1 MNANSLYQTIAC
13 LTLLPSMLTA
23 QMKPNQ
29 DPAVLK
35 HWTAAPNWNLSESER
50 DAAGLTP
57 RVQDPPTSLVFVG
70 MTPCRVVDTRSGQ
83 GLPGQFGPPS
93 LVPGASRTF
102 PIQSSASCTIPSVA
116 QAYSFN
122 ITVVPSTPFGFITA
136 YPTGQPVPLAATLVW
151 DHGALT
157 SNAAVVTGGTSGSID
172 VFTNSATDIVIDING
187 YYAPQ
192 SGTPQEMTITYSLAP
207 GASSAPITPAAGQ
220 AVLVMGVQTQFG
232 FWGVGQVTMLRVASS
247 FLAWTGLESPG
258 GSSIAQGISKTPGTH
273 ILFLDDTH
281 QVDLQVSNG
290 GDSFVVHNASA
301 SQAAGSVTLI
311 W

>member
-1 MNANSLYQTIAC
+1 MNANRLYQTIAF
-13 LTLLPSMLTA
+13 LALLASMLTA
-23 QMKPNQ
+23 QMRPNQ
-29 DPAVLK
+29 DPVVLK
-35 HWTAAPNWNLSESER
+35 HWTAPPYWHVSESER

-57 RVQDPPTSLVFVG
+57 LAQAPTNSLVFVG
-70 MTPCRVVDTRSGQ
+70 ITPCRVVDTRSGQ
-83 GLPGQFGPPS
+83 GFPGQFGPPS
-93 LVPGASRTF
+93 LIPGASRTF

-122 ITVVPSTPFGFITA
+122 ITVVPSTPTGFITA
-136 YPTGQPVPLAATLVW
+136 YPTAQPVPQAATLVW
-151 DHGALT
+151 AQGAIT

-187 YYAPQ
+187 YYAPP

-207 GASSAPITPAAGQ
+207 GATSAPITPVAGQ

-232 FWGVGQVTMLRVASS
+232 FWGVGQVTMLRVAGS
-247 FLAWTGLESPG
+247 FLAWTGLEPRPA
-258 GSSIAQGISKTPGTH
+258 SITDGISKTPGAH

-281 QVDLQVSNG
+281 MVDLQVSNNA
-290 GDSFVVHNASA
+290 DSFVVHNASA
-301 SQAAGSVTLI
+301 SPAAGSVTLI

>member
-1 MNANSLYQTIAC
+1 MSGNSLYQTVAF
-13 LTLLPSMLTA
+13 LMLLASTLTA
-23 QMKPNQ
+23 QMRPNH
-29 DPAVLK
+29 DPVVLK
-35 HWTAAPNWNLSESER
+35 HWTVAPYWHLSESER

-57 RVQDPPTSLVFVG
+57 HAQDPPGSLAFVG

-83 GLPGQFGPPS
+83 GFPGAFGPPS
-93 LVPGASRTF
+93 LVAGASRTF
-102 PIQSSASCTIPSVA
+102 PIQSSASCTIPSIA

-122 ITVVPSTPFGFITA
+122 ITVVPSTPTGFITA

-207 GASSAPITPAAGQ
+207 GASSAPITPD
-220 AVLVMGVQTQFG
+220 
-232 FWGVGQVTMLRVASS
+232 RKS
-247 FLAWTGLESPG
+247 
-258 GSSIAQGISKTPGTH
+258 
-273 ILFLDDTH
+273 
-281 QVDLQVSNG
+281 
-290 GDSFVVHNASA
+290 VV
-301 SQAAGSVTLI
+301 
-311 W
+311 